1 MNAQQVE
8 FLGVCGHLMSVP
20 ASLSGTDVQCQSCHQ
35 VTRAP
40 MPFVPGR
47 PPAARSG
54 STVALTALYIV
65 SLLVGLGAAAV
76 IYVVKFNDLSE
87 DQLVG
92 FTPLWFFPIVFG
104 LYGFV
109 SQRLLRALAEGRAG
123 TLSEA
128 ARLYMRLGGLFA
140 VLTMFPFLV
149 LKLRS
154 SLLVSLAAALFWAG
168 LLWFFFAAVFPEL

>member
-1 MNAQQVE
+1 MNPQQVE
-8 FLGVCGHLMSVP
+8 FLGVCGHFMSVP
-20 ASLSGTDVQCQSCHQ
+20 ASLSGTGVSCPSCHQ

-40 MPFVPGR
+40 MPFVPGG
-47 PPAARSG
+47 PPARSG
-54 STVALTALYIV
+54 SAVGLTALYIV
-65 SLLVGLGAAAV
+65 SLLVGLGTAAV

-92 FTPLWFFPIVFG
+92 YTPLWFFPVVFG

-109 SQRLLRALAEGRAG
+109 SQRLVRALAEGRAG
-123 TLSEA
+123 TLTEA
-128 ARLYMRLGGLFA
+128 ARVYTRVGGLFA

-149 LKLRS
+149 LRWRS
-154 SLLVSLAAALFWAG
+154 SLLVSLTAALFWAG